1 VGLLSELVFLLT
13 NADRKSGPAWSMQP
27 LLSAYIASYVAER
40 VAAKVARQE
49 LPEREFEQANLSI
62 R

>member
-1 VGLLSELVFLLT
+1 
-13 NADRKSGPAWSMQP
+13 MQP
-27 LLSAYIASYVAER
+27 LLSAFIASYVAER